1 LTLTKD
7 LSSAPPRPHR
17 RGGYEVVAGTER
29 QCTATAKSTGK
40 RCARAA
46 LDGTNVCFYH
56 GAEAP
61 QVKQAA
67 IKRVSERKALQ
78 KAERWLARQ
87 GYEQIDD
94 PLGELVNLASEATA
108 YRELFRAQVDRLMEA
123 DEVRYEHRA
132 GEQLRAEMAL
142 WERAADRCLKVY
154 SEIVRLGIAERQVR
168 IREAEIV
175 LMAQAI
181 RNILGR
187 LELSPKQ
194 KTIAGQVVAE
204 ELRAIEAPK
213 G

>member
-1 LTLTKD
+1 LTFK
-7 LSSAPPRPHR
+7 
-17 RGGYEVVAGTER
+17 VVAGTDK
-29 QCTATAKSTGK
+29 QCTAKAKTTGV
-40 RCARAA
+40 RCTRTRR
-46 LDGTNVCFYH
+46 DGTNVCYYH

-61 QVKQAA
+61 HVKAAA
-67 IKRVSERKALQ
+67 IRRVSEREASRR
-78 KAERWLARQ
+78 AEKWLARQ
-87 GYEQIDD
+87 GYDEIED
-94 PLGELVNLASEATA
+94 PLAELLHLASEATA
-108 YRELFRAQVDRLMEA
+108 YRELFRAQVDKLMLA

-142 WERAADRCLKVY
+142 WERSAERCLKVY
-154 SEIVRLGIAERQVR
+154 SEIARLGIAERMVR

-181 RNILGR
+181 RNILKR